1 MRKGKVTKEM
11 CMSVKHLVKSGTKN
25 NQIAK
30 AFNCSVSTVSN
41 IKKSGY
47 EFDEYKRLMRNQFQ
61 EKVNRES
68 LKETPSIFVNPKPV
82 SVTILDISKKVD
94 DLTAR
99 FNDAVVHGS
108 KRSGETRDLL
118 KSILEKLEK
127 VFV

>member
-11 CMSVKHLVKSGTKN
+11 CMSVKHLVSSGTKN

-61 EKVNRES
+61 EKINRES
-68 LKETPSIFVNPKPV
+68 FKETPSIFVNPKPV
-82 SVTILDISKKVD
+82 SVTILDISRKVD

-99 FNDAVVHGS
+99 FESAVTNGS
-108 KRSGETRDLL
+108 KGSNERRDML